1 MMRDMNQAIAV
12 LDAMHHWT
20 LQTHNRHGQRDG
32 YECTIW
38 NDGRRVTGH
47 GRSPI
52 SAIMRAID
60 NLKEPRRSKPAKAS
74 WVPTLV
80 SD

>member
-1 MMRDMNQAIAV
+1 MNQAIAV

-20 LQTHNRHGQRDG
+20 LKTNNSMLRGRY

-60 NLKEPRRSKPAKAS
+60 NLKEPRRRSKPAKAA
-74 WVPTLV
+74 WVPSIV
-80 SD
+80 DG